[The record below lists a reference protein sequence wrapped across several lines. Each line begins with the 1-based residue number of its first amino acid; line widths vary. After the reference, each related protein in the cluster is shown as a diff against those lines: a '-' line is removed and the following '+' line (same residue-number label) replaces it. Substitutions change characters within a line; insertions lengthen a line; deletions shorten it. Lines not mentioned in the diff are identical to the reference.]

1 MEIGGLAYELNRKL
15 QTKVLL
21 MSNIDVSDKLCNDQF
36 GSIQHLRQDT
46 NDNVIA
52 IYLKMDEQNAGLR
65 SMRSDVYVS
74 QDNLVPIKR
83 IEKEIAR
90 NNKNTCTSVI
100 KNL

>member
-1 MEIGGLAYELNRKL
+1 MEIGGLAHKLNRKL

-36 GSIQHLRQDT
+36 GSIQHLKQDT

-52 IYLKMDEQNAGLR
+52 IYLKMGDQNAGLR
-65 SMRSDVYVS
+65 AMRSDIYVS
-74 QDNLVPIKR
+74 QHNLVPIKR
-83 IEKEIAR
+83 IEKETAR
-90 NNKNTCTSVI
+90 NNKSTCTSVI

>member
-1 MEIGGLAYELNRKL
+1 MEIGGLAHKLNRKL

-36 GSIQHLRQDT
+36 GSIQHLKQDT

-52 IYLKMDEQNAGLR
+52 IYLKMGDQNAGLR
-65 SMRSDVYVS
+65 AMRSDIYVS
-74 QDNLVPIKR
+74 QHNLVPIKR

-90 NNKNTCTSVI
+90 NNKSTCTSVI